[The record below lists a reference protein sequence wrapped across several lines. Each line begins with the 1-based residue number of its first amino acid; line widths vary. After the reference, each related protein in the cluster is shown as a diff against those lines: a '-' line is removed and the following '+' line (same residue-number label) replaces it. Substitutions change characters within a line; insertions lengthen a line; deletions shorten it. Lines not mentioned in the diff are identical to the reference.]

1 LRFHPYN
8 PPLMR
13 LWRYCLA
20 GLLFNWAT
28 FVFWTVLPVRALDF
42 KASSTQLA
50 LLQTASSVV
59 YVLNSLVSGGLSD
72 RVSRSFLAKLAIG
85 IAIAACA
92 AAVHAGSLG
101 ALYLIVPFMGFACSV
116 YWPSIQ
122 GALGAEAGP
131 AGLEKALGW
140 FNVSWSV
147 GKTLGFVIAGWL
159 IAALS
164 SSGALWMA
172 AASALPVLLLY
183 PGDQAVRRDSA
194 PTAAATDRAVFRTL
208 GYVANFLAFGVGNVF
223 LNQFLKYLRATPVAG
238 WTPATFFG
246 VFLGAIY
253 GTQTLLFVVLQRN
266 AGWTYKRGLLYG
278 VQMLCGGAALAV
290 PFLTRDWALLGAG
303 AVIGVGL
310 GFANASSIYYSL
322 HGPSDHG
329 KYAGLHEAVLGAGS
343 FLAPLAGGALADLT
357 LDLRAPYWVAG
368 GVTIAA
374 IAGEEILYRRRS
386 RS

>member
-1 LRFHPYN
+1 
-8 PPLMR
+8 MR

-59 YVLNSLVSGGLSD
+59 YVLNSLFSGGLSD
-72 RVSRSFLAKLAIG
+72 RVSRSLLARMSVL
-85 IAIAACA
+85 IAVGATALMIAAD
-92 AAVHAGSLG
+92 SLTG
-101 ALYLIVPFMGFACSV
+101 LFLIVPFMGFACSV

-131 AGLEKALGW
+131 ARLEKALGW

-147 GKTLGFVIAGWL
+147 GKTLGFVGGATVV
-159 IAALS
+159 ALLSPS
-164 SSGALWMA
+164 SALWMA

-183 PGDQAVRRDSA
+183 PGDQALPPETASA
-194 PTAAATDRAVFRTL
+194 GGTADRAVFRTL
-208 GYVANFLAFGVGNVF
+208 SYVANFSAFGVGNVF
-223 LNQFLKYLRATPVAG
+223 LNQFIKYLNATPVAG
-238 WTPATFFG
+238 WKPAEFFG
-246 VFLGAIY
+246 LFLGAVY
-253 GTQTLLFVVLQRN
+253 GTQTLSFIVLQRSS
-266 AGWTYKRGLLYG
+266 GWTYRRGLLYM
-278 VQMLCGGAALAV
+278 VQVVCGASALAV
-290 PFLTRDWALLGAG
+290 PFLSRDVALLAAG
-303 AVIGVGL
+303 ALIGIGL

-329 KYAGLHEAVLGAGS
+329 RYAGLHEAVLGAGS

-357 LDLRAPYWVAG
+357 HDLRSPYWLAGALTVAA
-368 GVTIAA
+368 VAV
-374 IAGEEILYRRRS
+374 EETVYRS
-386 RS
+386 RSRS